1 MSVRFILG
9 RAGTG
14 KTHWCLQRIGQALR
28 QSPLGPPIYWILPR
42 QATFQAQRQLA
53 CDGNGYFRA
62 RVVSFEDLAQEILAE
77 CGGSATAEVSD
88 LGRRMILGHLL
99 RKLQPQLRYFR
110 EVAHQPGVAAEL
122 DATFAELQ
130 RCGVSAA
137 ELDRDG
143 GGHGGPGADPS
154 LESKLHDLA
163 IVDAAYTQFLGQD
176 RLDPTRRLA
185 EALAAIQRCPSLRQ
199 AEVYVDS
206 FYEFTRYQC
215 QVLAALA
222 KVCRSVCITLTLD
235 PQSPSIHDA
244 HKIPDELDL
253 LHKTTAA
260 YRRLWFTFSE
270 NGLPVEEPVLL
281 QEPRRFAPA
290 NLAAIE
296 RWQKGDGRQR
306 ADGSIQ
312 LIEAPDRRAEV
323 DAAARWIGQLIRQ
336 GMRYRDVAV
345 LMRSEPEY
353 RDLIDASFAEHGI
366 PFFSD
371 RRRTASH
378 HPLLRLIRASL
389 AVARTNWG
397 HEAIISTIKTGLA
410 GLGDDEADALEN
422 YVLQQ
427 GIRHGMWI
435 DPAPWTARRRRGD
448 DADDPDGQSIDAQR
462 IEILRRRLVDRLGPF
477 VQAVTAKP
485 QSTSVKSLAA
495 AIFSL
500 LESLQVRAKIVAWMD
515 QAEACHRLEERSE
528 HERVWDELV
537 RLFDE
542 MVDLLGDEP
551 ISLEDFAAILD
562 TALEG
567 FDLALTP
574 PTVDQVLV
582 GPVDRTRT
590 PDIKACVVLGLSE
603 GQFPRG
609 LRQDTVFSDVDRRA
623 LGRRNFDLDP
633 DTQRRLLDENFWFYV
648 AMTRA
653 SHRLLL
659 TRSTSGKSA
668 EPIGPSPLWRQVAA
682 LFADLP
688 TTQAPASDQLPL
700 ESIATPRQLI
710 SGLMRWVRDPRSQD
724 ADAWRALYQW
734 LAEHEPC
741 GDRLDLM
748 RHRAW
753 KALAQDN
760 EPHLEPDRGSAL
772 FASPLHAALS
782 QLESFRACPYQHFAR
797 YGLGL
802 APRQR
807 RQVTALELSRL
818 YHDVLARLMEDL
830 KRQNR
835 SWSDLD
841 QQEIEPMVA
850 ELMTAVGR
858 QAHGELML
866 SSARNRYLL
875 DRIGRTLKWVAAAQQ
890 AAGGC
895 GDFKA
900 GWSNVHFG
908 HDPRRPPPT
917 DGRLLPPLA
926 IDTPAGNQVL
936 VRGTIDRV
944 DVLADGSACAVD
956 YRLWAKGLDASAAFH
971 GLTLRLL
978 TYLLALEK
986 NGGDLG
992 TRKLRPAAA
1001 FCVQLLRS
1009 LRDQN
1014 PDDAPGPD
1022 DPRFHLLNKPRGIFD
1037 LRVAGMLD
1045 KNLNT
1050 GHSQVVQ
1057 LHIKKDG
1064 GVGHAEHSDAVR
1076 DEQLAALLAHVENRL
1091 GESAD
1096 GILAGK
1102 IAIRPYR
1109 LGKCTACAA
1118 CEFRDVCRFQPRPRA
1133 YDDLPAMS
1141 REEMLQRVLEKGEH
1155 T

>member
-1 MSVRFILG
+1 
-9 RAGTG
+9 
-14 KTHWCLQRIGQALR
+14 
-28 QSPLGPPIYWILPR
+28 
-42 QATFQAQRQLA
+42 
-53 CDGNGYFRA
+53 
-62 RVVSFEDLAQEILAE
+62 
-77 CGGSATAEVSD
+77 
-88 LGRRMILGHLL
+88 
-99 RKLQPQLRYFR
+99 
-110 EVAHQPGVAAEL
+110 
-122 DATFAELQ
+122 
-130 RCGVSAA
+130 
-137 ELDRDG
+137 
-143 GGHGGPGADPS
+143 
-154 LESKLHDLA
+154 
-163 IVDAAYTQFLGQD
+163 
-176 RLDPTRRLA
+176 
-185 EALAAIQRCPSLRQ
+185 
-199 AEVYVDS
+199 
-206 FYEFTRYQC
+206 
-215 QVLAALA
+215 
-222 KVCRSVCITLTLD
+222 
-235 PQSPSIHDA
+235 
-244 HKIPDELDL
+244 
-253 LHKTTAA
+253 
-260 YRRLWFTFSE
+260 
-270 NGLPVEEPVLL
+270 
-281 QEPRRFAPA
+281 
-290 NLAAIE
+290 
-296 RWQKGDGRQR
+296 
-306 ADGSIQ
+306 
-312 LIEAPDRRAEV
+312 
-323 DAAARWIGQLIRQ
+323 
-336 GMRYRDVAV
+336 MRYRDVAV

-802 APRQR
+802 APRQPPSHCLGIIAPVSR
-807 RQVTALELSRL
+807 RAGPPDGGSEAPKPLVVRPGPARDRADGRRVDDGRGPAGSRRA
-818 YHDVLARLMEDL
+818 D
-830 KRQNR
+830 
-835 SWSDLD
+835 
-841 QQEIEPMVA
+841 
-850 ELMTAVGR
+850 
-858 QAHGELML
+858 
-866 SSARNRYLL
+866 
-875 DRIGRTLKWVAAAQQ
+875 AQQ
-890 AAGGC
+890 RAQPLLAGSDRAHAQVGGRRAAGGRRMRRFQ
-895 GDFKA
+895 GGLVERALRARSPPPAAD
-900 GWSNVHFG
+900 G
-908 HDPRRPPPT
+908 RPPP
-917 DGRLLPPLA
+917 
-926 IDTPAGNQVL
+926 
-936 VRGTIDRV
+936 
-944 DVLADGSACAVD
+944 S
-956 YRLWAKGLDASAAFH
+956 
-971 GLTLRLL
+971 
-978 TYLLALEK
+978 
-986 NGGDLG
+986 
-992 TRKLRPAAA
+992 
-1001 FCVQLLRS
+1001 
-1009 LRDQN
+1009 
-1014 PDDAPGPD
+1014 APGD
-1022 DPRFHLLNKPRGIFD
+1022 
-1037 LRVAGMLD
+1037 
-1045 KNLNT
+1045 
-1050 GHSQVVQ
+1050 
-1057 LHIKKDG
+1057 
-1064 GVGHAEHSDAVR
+1064 
-1076 DEQLAALLAHVENRL
+1076 
-1091 GESAD
+1091 
-1096 GILAGK
+1096 
-1102 IAIRPYR
+1102 
-1109 LGKCTACAA
+1109 
-1118 CEFRDVCRFQPRPRA
+1118 
-1133 YDDLPAMS
+1133 
-1141 REEMLQRVLEKGEH
+1141 
-1155 T
+1155 